1 MNLQTIIKLMDIKT
15 LVAGIVPVILGSIY
29 SRYAFGKLNI
39 IYLILL
45 SVAMILIQSAT
56 NMINDYFDFKRGAD
70 SKEKEKE
77 KALVSG
83 ETTPKQVLFII
94 LIYQFIAFIIGIFIA
109 SQTSYYI
116 LLVAVIGEIISILY
130 ACGPLPISYT
140 PIGEVVS
147 GITMGI
153 GITTT
158 VIYIHSGVFNL
169 NTVLVAVPTS
179 LFIGT
184 ILLSNNLSDIEEDRK
199 IGRKT
204 LPILIGIKNAEKLW
218 IINVVML
225 LALTLLLALIRIY
238 PIVVLVIVI
247 LLFPYK
253 SISNFLSYSKSI
265 HTKGRTMGLIGK
277 IGLKYHLA
285 VIIGLLISIIFK
297 VGI

>member
-1 MNLQTIIKLMDIKT
+1 MNFQTITKLMDIKT

-70 SKEKEKE
+70 SKEKENE

-94 LIYQFIAFIIGIFIA
+94 FIYQFIAFIIGIFIA
-109 SQTSYYI
+109 RQTSYYI

-225 LALTLLLALIRIY
+225 LALTLLLALIHIY

-253 SISNFLSYSKSI
+253 SISNFLSYDKSI
-265 HTKGRTMGLIGK
+265 HTKGRTMGLIGQ

-297 VGI
+297 LGI